1 MYMAVKHFK
10 YFLEGRLFKIVT
22 DQKSMNC
29 AILALSTNLSQRQS
43 KYILILLRSI
53 LLTSFMFQVQRM
65 LLQIAGPGLNAM
77 LCLKNFL
84 QYLCTRWRLN
94 NKPMQA
100 FQT

>member
-10 YFLEGRLFKIVT
+10 YFLEGRSFKIVT
-22 DQKSMNC
+22 DQKSTNR

-43 KYILILLRSI
+43 K
-53 LLTSFMFQVQRM
+53 
-65 LLQIAGPGLNAM
+65 
-77 LCLKNFL
+77 
-84 QYLCTRWRLN
+84 RWRLN

>member
-10 YFLEGRLFKIVT
+10 YFLEGRSFKIVT
-22 DQKSMNC
+22 DQKSTTR

-43 KYILILLRSI
+43 K
-53 LLTSFMFQVQRM
+53 
-65 LLQIAGPGLNAM
+65 
-77 LCLKNFL
+77 
-84 QYLCTRWRLN
+84 RWRLN